1 MAKIEVP
8 KYNESL
14 RAFSSFI
21 TTMFVIGGVTFMLA
35 FFGIAGGNL
44 PLAVFFGYIC
54 SLAIGLGLVALFLR
68 QTAKI
73 IVEGL
78 GGSIRVSSESQSGQ
92 GVYDLDPNLDEIE
105 LAGKLWPKDFEKWKN
120 AGMPSLK
127 EFAKSGNRSLHDW
140 LQQR

>member
-14 RAFSSFI
+14 RVFSSFI
-21 TTMFVIGGVTFMLA
+21 KSMFVIGIVTLVGTFLPLV
-35 FFGIAGGNL
+35 GGNV
-44 PLAVFFGYIC
+44 PIAMFFGYTC
-54 SLAIGLGLVALFLR
+54 SLTIGLGIIGVFLR
-68 QTAKI
+68 QTANI

-78 GGSIRVSSESQSGQ
+78 GGSIRIASESQSGQ
-92 GVYDLDPNLDEIE
+92 GVYDLDPDLDELE

-127 EFAKSGNRSLHDW
+127 EFARSGNRSLHDW
-140 LQQR
+140 LKQQ

>member
-1 MAKIEVP
+1 MPKNKIP
-8 KYNESL
+8 KYNDSL

-21 TTMFVIGGVTFMLA
+21 TTSLVIGILCLMIA
-35 FFGIAGGNL
+35 FFNSFGNTPIALLFVYISSLALG
-44 PLAVFFGYIC
+44 LAV
-54 SLAIGLGLVALFLR
+54 VAVFLR

-78 GGSIRVSSESQSGQ
+78 GGSVRISNQSQGGQ
-92 GVYDLDPNLDEIE
+92 GIYDLDPSLDEIE

-140 LQQR
+140 LKQQ